1 MSTTHELPA
10 GSGDLEQPAF
20 PEPTPPPAASGVRGW
35 LDRHA
40 VQLFVG
46 AAIVGVVGGGV
57 AAWQATRP
65 QARTTTTSAP
75 FTLPAT
81 MSGLPA
87 MASDP
92 LHATSWQQKA
102 RAAVG
107 SDSWAFRSYGTGGT
121 ARSIRVVAAHTDLTG
136 KLEQAWAASTESQVG
151 NVSCTHD
158 TRLTPTSKARFRPTV
173 LVCWRTGPALS
184 AYALVIDPKATTP
197 IADAD
202 GAAAVETAWKAAG
215 GTD

>member
-10 GSGDLEQPAF
+10 GSGHLEPAF

-35 LDRHA
+35 LDRHVVKLLVAAA
-40 VQLFVG
+40 V
-46 AAIVGVVGGGV
+46 VGVAAGGV
-57 AAWQATRP
+57 AAWATTRP
-65 QARTTTTSAP
+65 QARTETTSAP
-75 FTLPAT
+75 VMLPAV
-81 MSGLPA
+81 MSGLPS

-92 LHATSWQQKA
+92 LHGSSWQQKA
-102 RAAVG
+102 RAEVG
-107 SDSWAFRSYGTGGT
+107 TDSWAFRSYGSGGT
-121 ARSIRVVAAHTDLTG
+121 ARSIRVVAARTDLTG

-151 NVSCTHD
+151 KVSCTHD
-158 TRLTPTSKARFRPTV
+158 TRLTPTSKARFRATV
-173 LVCWRTGPALS
+173 LVCWRTSPGLS

-202 GAAAVETAWKAAG
+202 GVAAVQTAWEAAG

>member
-1 MSTTHELPA
+1 VSTTHELPA
-10 GSGDLEQPAF
+10 GSGDLESAF
-20 PEPTPPPAASGVRGW
+20 PEPTPPSAASGVREW

-46 AAIVGVVGGGV
+46 AAIVGVFGGGV

-65 QARTTTTSAP
+65 QARATTTSPP

-81 MSGLPA
+81 MSGLPTLA
-87 MASDP
+87 GDP
-92 LHATSWQQKA
+92 LHSGSWQQKA
-102 RAAVG
+102 RTAVG
-107 SDSWAFRSYGTGGT
+107 TDAWSFRSYGKGGT
-121 ARSIRVVAAHTDLTG
+121 ARSIRVVAARTDLTG

-184 AYALVIDPKATTP
+184 AYALVIDPKAKTP
-197 IADAD
+197 IAAAD
-202 GAAAVETAWKAAG
+202 GAAAVQTAWKAAG